1 MQFIVEYW
9 LLCAG
14 MFLVVVGCLIAVI
27 TYADL
32 KFQEFVVNSHEPRER
47 YKEEEEKEPEIET
60 EILPVVVCSPIRR
73 KAALRKVRIEYFE
86 ERKEDYPTWII

>member
-14 MFLVVVGCLIAVI
+14 MFLIVVGCLIAVI
-27 TYADL
+27 KYSDI
-32 KFQEFVVNSHEPRER
+32 KFQEFVANSHEPWER
-47 YKEEEEKEPEIET
+47 YKEEEKEPEIET

-73 KAALRKVRIEYFE
+73 KAALRKVKIEYFE
-86 ERKEDYPTWII
+86 ERKEDYPVWIL